1 MRLLAAVL
9 ALLASAV
16 LASEPAQRPSAR
28 LVLAGPEALQPG
40 RCVVYREGGDGLLIT
55 EPSYYVQGRVV
66 AATVQARPLAACPEV
81 PGKGVEQYSRAEFT
95 RLLHAQPCLAGDT
108 SGREALVGVVAL
120 RVDEWDTPHARR
132 AANAGRLYRGM
143 FIDRELQKGMEI
155 ELEADLLGACAP

>member
-1 MRLLAAVL
+1 MLAG
-9 ALLASAV
+9 
-16 LASEPAQRPSAR
+16 EPAQRPSAR

-66 AATVQARPLAACPEV
+66 AATVQSRRLDACPEV
-81 PGKGVEQYSRAEFT
+81 PGKGIEHYSRAEFT
-95 RLLHAQPCLAGDT
+95 RLLHAQPCLAGDPG
-108 SGREALVGVVAL
+108 GREVLVGFVGL

>member
-1 MRLLAAVL
+1 MRFLAALL
-9 ALLASAV
+9 ALLASSA
-16 LASEPAQRPSAR
+16 LADEAAQRLSAR
-28 LVLAGPEALQPG
+28 LVLAGLEALQPG

-66 AATVQARPLAACPEV
+66 AATVQSRRLEACPEV
-81 PGKGVEQYSRAEFT
+81 PGKGIEQYSRAEFT
-95 RLLHAQPCLAGDT
+95 RLLHAQPCLAGDKG
-108 SGREALVGVVAL
+108 GREVLVGVVAL